1 MAFSDN
7 KITVADLTG
16 KGVTGMADT
25 PNLTTAQMQQKLD
38 EIAKEVIPPKFNAL
52 CDDLDATDF
61 SSIITSKSTD
71 KMLFQRLN
79 EYDQIEYSVDNVNWF
94 LVASGKEVLDPTLE
108 ADNSKKLGGQLPAYY
123 QKTTDS
129 ALNTTDKTTTGA
141 INEVKNALDNLSSDA
156 VDINYDNTTSGLTAT
171 NVQSAIDEV
180 NNSLGDIST
189 ISGGNTDSITEFL
202 KYWIDNNLLP
212 DPNLLELVPAMT
224 SDTTPSGI
232 TSASAVYEPG
242 YESYKAF
249 DRNISTRWLSA
260 SGTVAYLQYEFA
272 TSKTVKSISYQL
284 RSDSRTQDPD
294 TITISF
300 KIDDTWVSNKTITV
314 IKDGSVHKVDLDAVV
329 SNVTGI
335 KYTFNVATAKN
346 ISLVELQAYGN

>member
-1 MAFSDN
+1 MAFSEN
-7 KITVADLTG
+7 KITAADLTG

-61 SSIITSKSTD
+61 ASIITSKSTD

-79 EYDQIEYSVDNVNWF
+79 EYDQIEYSVDNVNWY
-94 LVASGKEVLDPTLE
+94 LIASGKEVLDPTLE

-180 NNSLGDIST
+180 SNSLANGQVKFKVENGQLYYSVY
-189 ISGGNTDSITEFL
+189 TE
-202 KYWIDNNLLP
+202 
-212 DPNLLELVPAMT
+212 
-224 SDTTPSGI
+224 
-232 TSASAVYEPG
+232 
-242 YESYKAF
+242 
-249 DRNISTRWLSA
+249 
-260 SGTVAYLQYEFA
+260 
-272 TSKTVKSISYQL
+272 
-284 RSDSRTQDPD
+284 
-294 TITISF
+294 
-300 KIDDTWVSNKTITV
+300 
-314 IKDGSVHKVDLDAVV
+314 
-329 SNVTGI
+329 
-335 KYTFNVATAKN
+335 
-346 ISLVELQAYGN
+346 